1 MSDKKIYFLKP
12 DNTDVVDFYFS
23 IVEKAFLGNNWNVIY
38 LKDFSEAKKCNKNSY
53 LFITD
58 IKPAIVL
65 VLCGFRNVIYWFQG
79 ISPEEDFLRRRSYIR
94 MYVLKLCEYIILHR
108 AKLLLFVSEYMKE
121 HYMKFTKLNFKY
133 NSFVM
138 PCFNTTICAD
148 AFLPCD
154 KYLKNVFCYVG
165 SLDVWQ
171 SFDKTLLFYKKVEAM
186 DRNSLLKVFTR
197 DVQNAEKRIIKAG
210 IENFEVRYVPQHDL
224 PKELSECKYGFILRE
239 DNKVN
244 NVATP
249 TKMSTYLSCGLIPVY
264 SSCLK
269 DFSKNFASCNFFV
282 PVDDFSTENIERV
295 LRHEVKKADVFREY
309 QYVFDTYYDADAYI
323 LKLRKLIDKM
333 L

>member
-1 MSDKKIYFLKP
+1 MSEKKIYFLKP
-12 DNTDVVDFYFS
+12 DNTDVVDFYYS
-23 IVEKAFLGNNWNVIY
+23 IVEKAFLENHWTVIY
-38 LKDFSEAKKCNKNSY
+38 LKDFSAAKKCNKNSY

-58 IKPAIVL
+58 IKPAIIL
-65 VLCGFRNVIYWFQG
+65 ISQGFRNIVYWFQG
-79 ISPEEDFLRRRSYIR
+79 VSPEEDFLRRRSYIR

-121 HYMKFTKLNFKY
+121 HYMKLTKLNFRY

-148 AFLPCD
+148 AFLPYD
-154 KYLKNVFCYVG
+154 KYRKNVFCYVG

-171 SFDKTLLFYKKVEAM
+171 SFDKTLLFYKKIETI
-186 DRNSLLKVFTR
+186 DSNSLLKVFTR

-210 IENFEVRYVPQHDL
+210 IENFEVRYVPQHNL

-269 DFSKNFASCNFFV
+269 DFSKNFASHHFFV
-282 PVDDFSTENIERV
+282 PVEDFSTKNIESA
-295 LRHEVKKADVFREY
+295 LHSEVKHADVFSEY
-309 QYVFDTYYDADAYI
+309 QSVFETYYNAGTYI
-323 LKLRKLIDKM
+323 SKLRKLIDKII
-333 L
+333 